1 MDKTLTQSEP
11 EKNKEIKNPGLLR
24 FFCERVATKSLWTLG
39 KGVKAQ
45 NN

>member
-1 MDKTLTQSEP
+1 MDKTSTQSEP
-11 EKNKEIKNPGLLR
+11 EKNKEIKKSGSFEL
-24 FFCERVATKSLWTLG
+24 FCERVATKSLWTLG